1 MKKMNILK
9 TAAAALL
16 SLLAVSLSACSDD
29 DTVGAQTAKTYD
41 MGGFA
46 KGADVSWLTEMEA
59 NDIAFY
65 DATGRK
71 NDCMKIL
78 RSLGMNAIRL
88 RVWVDPADG
97 WCGQQDVVAKAVRAH
112 NLGMRLMIDFHYSD
126 SWADPS
132 KQNIP
137 EAWKNYTLEEMKQA
151 VANHT
156 RTVLEALKKAGI
168 DSVEWVQV
176 GNETTTGMLWPMGKV
191 SDGNFANFAQLVN
204 AGYDAAKEVYPK
216 TKVIVH
222 VDQGN
227 KLGKFTWLFD
237 GLKAAGGKWDVIGM
251 SLYPDDSDWTTEV
264 ADCLANIEK
273 LKQRYGTDIV
283 ISEVGMDW
291 NSEQAEPCLRHL
303 VDGAKKVPACE
314 GVFYW
319 EPECYNGW
327 KQYAKGAFDNSG
339 KPTKALDAF
348 K

>member
-16 SLLAVSLSACSDD
+16 SLFAVSLSACSDD

-46 KGADVSWLTEMEA
+46 KGADVSWLTEMEANDIAFYDATGRKNDCMMEA

-176 GNETTTGMLWPMGKV
+176 GNETATMPPKRCIPRPRSSCTWTRATSSV
-191 SDGNFANFAQLVN
+191 SS
-204 AGYDAAKEVYPK
+204 
-216 TKVIVH
+216 
-222 VDQGN
+222 
-227 KLGKFTWLFD
+227 LG
-237 GLKAAGGKWDVIGM
+237 
-251 SLYPDDSDWTTEV
+251 SS
-264 ADCLANIEK
+264 
-273 LKQRYGTDIV
+273 TD
-283 ISEVGMDW
+283 
-291 NSEQAEPCLRHL
+291 
-303 VDGAKKVPACE
+303 
-314 GVFYW
+314 
-319 EPECYNGW
+319 
-327 KQYAKGAFDNSG
+327 
-339 KPTKALDAF
+339 
-348 K
+348 

>member
-1 MKKMNILK
+1 MKKIDFIK

-16 SLLAVSLSACSDD
+16 SLFAISLSACSDD
-29 DTVGAQTAKTYD
+29 DTVGAQQAKTYN
-41 MGGFA
+41 MTGFA

-65 DATGRK
+65 DSTGRK
-71 NDCMKIL
+71 DDCMKIL
-78 RSLGMNAIRL
+78 RSSGMNAIRL
-88 RVWVDPADG
+88 RVWVDPSDG

-137 EAWKNYTLEEMKQA
+137 EAWKNYTLDEMKQA

-156 RTVLEALKKAGI
+156 KTVLEALKKAGI

-191 SDGNFANFAQLVN
+191 SDGNFSNFAQLVN

-227 KLGKFTWLFD
+227 KLGKFTWLFN

-251 SLYPDDSDWTTEV
+251 SLYPDDSDWASEV
-264 ADCLANIEK
+264 DDCLANMTT
-273 LKQRYGTDIV
+273 LKQTYGTDV
-283 ISEVGMDW
+283 IASEIGMPWD
-291 NSEQAEPCLRHL
+291 SPVAADCLERF
-303 VDGAKKVPACE
+303 VSGAKKVAACE

-327 KQYAKGAFDNSG
+327 KQYGKGAFDNSG
-339 KPTKALDAF
+339 KPTKALNAF
-348 K
+348 R